1 MQTHGV
7 LVVLELRTSR
17 DSGRQ
22 VMDDPV
28 QVIVIV
34 GAVILM
40 TVPSNWLVRW
50 VLNTVRPDLPDD
62 SNGAGR
68 WIGILER
75 LLIFVL
81 VLAGQAAA
89 AGIVVAAKSILRYPE
104 ISSEPQRIAPEYV
117 LIGSLV
123 SWLVAFSVGIAVAAY
138 AA

>member
-1 MQTHGV
+1 MDV
-7 LVVLELRTSR
+7 LVIVL
-17 DSGRQ
+17 
-22 VMDDPV
+22 
-28 QVIVIV
+28 
-34 GAVILM
+34 AAILM
-40 TVPSNWLVRW
+40 TVPANWLVRW
-50 VLNTVRPDLPDD
+50 VLKTVRADVPSE

-123 SWLVAFSVGIAVAAY
+123 SWLLAFSVGIAAAEFVK
-138 AA
+138 